1 MRLKIIYRSNK
12 DLLLCTTVPNGSLT
26 FVTEHLSRLNGTS
39 DRYLRGH
46 GFKYGTEDRQPS
58 VLVRNAAMAPKI
70 SRRLSYFFT
79 QTALESNT

>member
-1 MRLKIIYRSNK
+1 
-12 DLLLCTTVPNGSLT
+12 
-26 FVTEHLSRLNGTS
+26 
-39 DRYLRGH
+39 LRGH